1 VRQHLL
7 LTDLNYRPAIFYSF
21 SWAQNPNWTSFH
33 PEGKEIVRYLQGVCE
48 DYRIVDKIQL
58 NTDVKECRWIEK
70 EGIWDITLL
79 HMANGAGDLSAHE
92 RQQKLNEQGP
102 EPVYLHEEKIKA
114 KVVVSAVGALVE
126 PKLWPDSIPGK
137 DKFQGE
143 IFHSA
148 RWKYDVDL
156 KDKDVVV
163 VGTGCSAAQFVPT
176 LPNEYGAKS
185 VTQIMRSP
193 PWVVPRPQPLGGEE
207 SWAEW
212 GPWLN
217 NNIPGFRAGLRFMIF
232 AGAEY
237 DWRLFGTGEFS
248 KKERAKLEADLIAHM
263 KKTVPQKYWEI
274 LTPNYGVGCKSTIFN
289 YFLHAISV

>member
-1 VRQHLL
+1 MRRHLL
-7 LTDLNYRPAIFYSF
+7 LTDLNYSPAMFYSF

-48 DYRIVDKIQL
+48 DYKIVDKIQL
-58 NTDVKECRWIEK
+58 NTDVKECRWNEK

-79 HMANGAGDLSAHE
+79 HMANGIDDLSAHE
-92 RQQKLNEQGP
+92 RQQRLNEQGP
-102 EPVYLHEEKIKA
+102 EAVYLREDKVKA
-114 KVVVSAVGALVE
+114 KVVVSCVGGLVE
-126 PKLWPDSIPGK
+126 PKLWPDNIPGK
-137 DKFQGE
+137 EKFQGE

-148 RWKYDVDL
+148 RWKYDIDL
-156 KDKDVVV
+156 KDKNIVV
-163 VGTGCSAAQFVPT
+163 VGTGCSAAQFVPR
-176 LPNEYGAKS
+176 LPKEYGAKT

-193 PWVVPRPQPLGGEE
+193 PWVVPKAQPPGGEE

-232 AGAEY
+232 ANCEY
-237 DWRLFGTGEFS
+237 DWRLFRLGEFS

-274 LTPNYGVGCKSTIFN
+274 LTPDYGVCCKFCNLQSLF
-289 YFLHAISV
+289 S